1 MGRRLKSNPPAG
13 GAAAGALTLGSAVTL
28 VALFPSPDG
37 PHWPGVPQPERL
49 REHGAANTVY
59 SSMKTLIIVL
69 MAVSLARTALAETY
83 DVGSGTFEASED
95 FVFKHTGTKDSF
107 MGTLTRK
114 SDGFTITFDVGF
126 MAGVHMS
133 DSKKAKCTF
142 YRRHSIGGIP
152 ASTGLESISDG
163 QRITTSL
170 DYDLRIQRPPA
181 NFWADIRK
189 DSDIAEFM
197 VIVTTYRP
205 KSKDR

>member
-1 MGRRLKSNPPAG
+1 
-13 GAAAGALTLGSAVTL
+13 
-28 VALFPSPDG
+28 
-37 PHWPGVPQPERL
+37 
-49 REHGAANTVY
+49 
-59 SSMKTLIIVL
+59 MKTLIIAL
-69 MAVSLARTALAETY
+69 MAISLARTALAETH

-95 FVFKHTGTKDSF
+95 FVFKRTGTKDSF
-107 MGTLTRK
+107 MGILTRK

-152 ASTGLESISDG
+152 ASTGIEHVADG
-163 QRITTSL
+163 ARITTSL
-170 DYDLRIQRPPA
+170 DYDSKIQRAPA

-197 VIVTTYRP
+197 VIVTTYKP
-205 KSKDR
+205 KSNNQ